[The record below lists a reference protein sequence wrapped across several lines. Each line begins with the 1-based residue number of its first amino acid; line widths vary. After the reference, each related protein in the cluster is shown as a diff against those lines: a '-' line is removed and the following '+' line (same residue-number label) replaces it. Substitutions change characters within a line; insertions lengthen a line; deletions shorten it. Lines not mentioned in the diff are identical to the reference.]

1 MKKFIFN
8 IFSLIILTS
17 GLLFGSFKIDIN
29 NKTADFKFPKYQNN
43 QTDINQ
49 LIVGLDQSFYFDLEN
64 KIIYQNNYD
73 LTLQVSPDNSENWIE
88 KEINNNLFLQG
99 KEIFKNAMEITYDLN
114 FQQNSWNN
122 WNTNFYFRDDSNLLI
137 GYFTDYYSYDYLYFE
152 IPEEVNLEEIIDF
165 GYINNQF
172 IILFANGDLLLDQ
185 TLYQY
190 DQDSNSYFD
199 FTYLN
204 QGKIIDFTMTDNY
217 LFAVTDQGA
226 VYQYGKDIFD
236 FDKNQDSLL
245 SPILIY
251 SYDSDLDKSY
261 YYTYEKNQGITSQI
275 KNDSPIE
282 GPVLS
287 LYLEA
292 TNGTSDYN
300 HLIFKTDRNFYQI
313 YYYQNY
319 LLTIDI
325 FFKVDNY
332 NLSYY
337 EIKENHFNNSDIYA
351 INTDNQDNNYL
362 YKSDVNDFTENNLK
376 IINFNLLTETEE
388 TSIDGYTSPIYNK
401 EIINFEETEVSNV
414 YLVKTNDELEYLV
427 KLIIDDNGE
436 IIYYQVSTYNW
447 IHKINETV
455 YAGKSQL
462 ITQTTEKLE
471 FKISDVKINSDRSLN
486 EINLNLKVNNVTF
499 DDSYY
504 KLSFEGVETDQNGII
519 SYYFKINLKP
529 NNSNSLIYLNY
540 LNIYDINNELVTKDI
555 DYQTYTL
562 MRNPILATNNN
573 FKIIE
578 NDEDETDTSFYF
590 DLYFFA
596 NGDFDL
602 ENDQVVKLNAIE
614 TSNGE
619 SKDVVLDAIYVQNL
633 NNNQNNSSL
642 SEINEIY
649 QYKVENLDENAEYSD
664 FMLTVTEKN
673 VVGEVQTENLTLS
686 AVPPFI
692 SGSTKFPIFAYVL
705 LIAFILLFIAILT
718 FYYLNYVYN
727 KKTAEKIEYTFENWD
742 TLSQEDIIKNDKT
755 IKTSEYQPKTTHKTF
770 SNKLNLKEDQ
780 DDKNNN

>member
-1 MKKFIFN
+1 MKKFILN
-8 IFSLIILTS
+8 IFSLIILAS

-29 NKTADFKFPKYQNN
+29 NKVNDFKFPKYQNN

-49 LIVGLDQSFYFDLEN
+49 LIVGLNQSFYFDLEN

-73 LTLQVSPDNSENWIE
+73 LTLETSPDNSENWVE
-88 KEINNNLFLQG
+88 KEINNNLFL
-99 KEIFKNAMEITYDLN
+99 KATEAIDDASTVTYDLN
-114 FQQNSWNN
+114 FQQNAWND
-122 WNTNFYFRDDSNLLI
+122 WNTNFYFRSDNNLLI
-137 GYFTDYYSYDYLYFE
+137 SYLTGYNSYYYDYFE
-152 IPEEVNLEEIIDF
+152 LPEEVSSEEIIDF

-172 IILFANGDLLLDQ
+172 IIVFANGDLLLDQ
-185 TLYQY
+185 SLYQY
-190 DQDSNSYFD
+190 NQDSNSYFD
-199 FTYLN
+199 FSYLN

-226 VYQYGKDIFD
+226 IYQYGKDIFD
-236 FDKNQDSLL
+236 FDKSQDNLL

-261 YYTYEKNQGITSQI
+261 YYTYEKIQGSTSQI
-275 KNDSPIE
+275 KNDSPIK
-282 GPVLS
+282 GPILS

-292 TNGTSDYN
+292 TTGTSDYN
-300 HLIFKTDRNFYQI
+300 HLIFKTDRNFYQL

-325 FFKVDNY
+325 FFKNDNY
-332 NLSYY
+332 NLSSF
-337 EIKENHFNNSDIYA
+337 EIRENHFNNSDIYA
-351 INTDNQDNNYL
+351 INANDQDNNYL
-362 YKSDVNDFTENNLK
+362 YKSNIDDFTENSLK
-376 IINFNLLTETEE
+376 IINFDLLTEIEG

-414 YLVKTNDELEYLV
+414 YLIKTNDNLEYLV

-436 IIYYQVSTYNW
+436 ILYYQVSTYNW
-447 IHKINETV
+447 IYHIDETV
-455 YAGKSQL
+455 YKGKSEL
-462 ITQTTEKLE
+462 VTQTTEKLE

-486 EINLNLKVNNVTF
+486 EINLNLKVNNVTL

-504 KLSFEGVETDQNGII
+504 KLSFEGVETDQNGIV

-529 NNSNSLIYLNY
+529 DNSNSLVYLNY
-540 LNIYDINNELVTKDI
+540 LNIYDINNELVTKDV

-562 MRNPILATNNN
+562 MQNPILAINNN
-573 FKIIE
+573 FKITE

-590 DLYFFA
+590 YVSFLID
-596 NGDFDL
+596 GDFDL
-602 ENDQVVKLNAIE
+602 RSDQVVKLNAIE

-619 SKDVVLDAIYVQNL
+619 SKDVVLDTIYVQSL
-633 NNNQNNSSL
+633 NTNQDDSL
-642 SEINEIY
+642 LAISDTYE
-649 QYKVENLDENAEYSD
+649 YKVENLDENAEYSD
-664 FMLTVTEKN
+664 FTLTVTEKN

-686 AVPPFI
+686 AVAPFI
-692 SGSTKFPIFAYVL
+692 SGSAKFPIFAYVL

-718 FYYLNYVYN
+718 FYYLNYIYN

-770 SNKLNLKEDQ
+770 SDNLNSEENE